1 MKQSEYICCVI
12 KLLRAMKVNIF
23 KNYHDT
29 FPQDTTLL
37 EVARIIREDAYV
49 KERTE
54 RHRYYLSQGL
64 DKAATNEKHSC
75 YCFSV
80 ATHFKGGKTQKHITG
95 WPGIGM
101 VDFDDLDP
109 DQVDALVEKAKKDP
123 HSLMVYK
130 TFSGRGIRILF
141 RYYGAGAFDNLTNH
155 QQKLIYEEA
164 FKRANI
170 HYRKL
175 LGVMPDPKCKTCT
188 QLSGVAHDPEVFYNP
203 DSSLLIIDKNAVLMY
218 EQERKANQK
227 RLRKA
232 VKASQKQLDQEGV
245 VFEPGSHNEYVM
257 RMAYLLNAYG
267 IPEDD
272 AYTWLEDQYA
282 MDYDGDIYAIVKSCY
297 KHVEEHGTLKLPR
310 NASSASPGD
319 TRWASV
325 KEIEAFLDSQ
335 VSVRYNVIR
344 RQCELAWKDQE
355 EYLPISDRDETTLW
369 CRMKKTGAE
378 VRLQDLCNV
387 LHSEYVPLYHP
398 FEAYIASLPEWD
410 GEDYI
415 GQLARTVHVKGD
427 QDLFVE
433 YFRKWFVGIL
443 PTIFDSQVV
452 NHEILV
458 FIGRQGNF
466 KSTFFSLLLPPP
478 LQSYFQV
485 KMNSS
490 RLNKDDMLTL
500 CEKALICLEEIDEMR
515 PSELNQLKAMVTA
528 TNISERAAYARNKD
542 HRPHIAS
549 FCGTG
554 NNPRFLTDPTG
565 NRRWLVV
572 EVEDIDN
579 PWQHPFP
586 YEGIYSQAWALWK
599 SGFRYWFDQDE
610 IRALNQQNQEFEAP
624 NPEEELLLTYYRP
637 TFPGCK
643 DSLFLKV
650 SEILERING
659 SIRHPLS
666 ATKLGMLLSKLG
678 FTKGR
683 FNNER
688 GYLVIERTMEEIQ
701 ATRKIAAREIGTTE

>member
-1 MKQSEYICCVI
+1 
-12 KLLRAMKVNIF
+12 MKVNIF
-23 KNYHDT
+23 NDYRDT
-29 FPQDTTLL
+29 QPKESTLE
-37 EVARIIREDAYV
+37 EVVRLIREDAYV

-64 DKAATNEKHSC
+64 DKEATHEKQSC
-75 YCFSV
+75 FCFSV
-80 ATHFKGGKTQKHITG
+80 ATLFQGGKTQKHIVGWTG
-95 WPGIGM
+95 VGM
-101 VDFDDLDP
+101 VDFDDLLT
-109 DQVDALVEKAKKDP
+109 DQVDALAEKARQDP
-123 HSLMVYK
+123 HTLLDYK
-130 TFSGRGIRILF
+130 TMSGTGLRILF
-141 RYYGAGAFDNLTNH
+141 LYVAFGAVRNLTDA
-155 QQKLIYEEA
+155 QQKLIYEKA
-164 FKRANI
+164 FNRANR
-170 HYRKL
+170 YYQEL
-175 LGVMPDPKCKTCT
+175 LGVKPDPKCKTCT
-188 QLSGVAHDPEVFYNP
+188 QISGMAHDPNVYYNP
-203 DSSLLIIDKNAVLMY
+203 DCEKFIIDQNAVLMDD
-218 EQERKANQK
+218 QERKANQK

-232 VKASQKQLDQEGV
+232 VKAAQKQLETEGV
-245 VFEPGSHNEYVM
+245 VFAPGSHNEYVM

-272 AYTWLEDQYA
+272 AYNWLYDQYA
-282 MDYDGDIYAIVKSCY
+282 TDYDGYIYGIVKSAY
-297 KHVEEHGTLKLPR
+297 KHIEEHATLKLPR
-310 NASSASPGD
+310 NSSSASSGEN
-319 TRWASV
+319 RWASV
-325 KEIEAFLDSQ
+325 TDIEQFLDTQ

-344 RQCELAWKDQE
+344 RQCEMAWKDQGD
-355 EYLPISDRDETTLW
+355 YLPLTDRDENTLW
-369 CRMKKTGAE
+369 CRMRKTGVE
-378 VRLQDLCNV
+378 VRQQDIRNV

-398 FEAYIASLPEWD
+398 FEEYFASLPEWD
-410 GEDYI
+410 GVDYI

-427 QDLFVE
+427 QEQFVE

-485 KMNSS
+485 KMNSTH
-490 RLNKDDMLTL
+490 LDKDDKLTL
-500 CEKALICLEEIDEMR
+500 CEKALVCLEEIDEMR

-528 TNISERAAYARNKD
+528 TNINERAAYARNKE

-579 PWQHPFP
+579 PWLHPFP
-586 YEGIYSQAWALWK
+586 YEGIYSQAWVLWK

-637 TFPGCK
+637 TFQGCK
-643 DSLFLKV
+643 DAIFLKV

-688 GYLVIERTMEEIQ
+688 GYLVIERKMEEIQ
-701 ATRKIAAREIGTTE
+701 ATRKIAAREIGTTQ